1 MKELAKYSA
10 NTGNLCHAL
19 AVAYLLAIT
28 AGLITSAAFHPLHL
42 WPAMPIGLLLLLK
55 LNKSE
60 GFKARILLNFLFGIS
75 FQIITLYWVGTYVG
89 SFAWIALVLM
99 QATFL
104 ILLSFTNGAIAF
116 AAAWIAY
123 EFVLRSFPFGGFGWS
138 RVGYA
143 LTESPLNYL
152 YPRISIVG
160 VAFLV
165 MVSLALLLEK
175 RLKALLILIPV
186 YLLLGL
192 IPVSV
197 TDTGNLK
204 VGLVQGGQNLKLDN
218 TFENSEGAIGKHFL
232 ATKKIKSGSV
242 DLVIWPENAVMHDPL
257 VRKPTKENFAT
268 EVARLRAPIL
278 VNANLSNGTNGSVI
292 IGDGLNQS
300 YSKRYLTP
308 FGEFIPFRSIVEKI
322 SDKAN
327 LVSGYIP
334 GEKPYLFNYGTKTFR
349 TLICYELLSD
359 KQARKEMADAD
370 FIVVQTNNATYY
382 QTWQL
387 DQELAIAQARSAE
400 TSRQSAYVSTTGGT
414 SLIDEKGRIISSIP
428 KYSNQVLVGEIQTR
442 KGVTPATKYG
452 STLEVVLVILW
463 LLFLYKSR
471 RTFRR

>member
-1 MKELAKYSA
+1 M
-10 NTGNLCHAL
+10 
-19 AVAYLLAIT
+19 AYLLAIA
-28 AGLITSAAFHPLHL
+28 AGLITSSAYHPLHI
-42 WPAMPIGLLLLLK
+42 WPAMPIGLLLLIN
-55 LNKSE
+55 LNKSQN
-60 GFKARILLNFLFGIS
+60 FKKRILTNLLFGIS

-99 QATFL
+99 QSTFL
-104 ILLSFTNGAIAF
+104 ILLSFTNGAISF
-116 AAAWIAY
+116 AASWVVY

-138 RVGYA
+138 RIGYA

-165 MVSLALLLEK
+165 VFSLALLLEK
-175 RLKALLILIPV
+175 RRKAVVILMPI
-186 YLLLGL
+186 YIAIGL

-197 TDTGNLK
+197 ANTGSLK

-232 ATKKIKSGSV
+232 ATKKIKAGTV
-242 DLVIWPENAVMHDPL
+242 DLVVWPENAVMHDPL
-257 VRKPTKENFAT
+257 VRKPTNKNFIA
-268 EVARLRAPIL
+268 EVNRIKAPIL
-278 VNANLSNGTNGSVI
+278 VNANLSDGTNGSVI

-308 FGEFIPFRSIVEKI
+308 FGEFIPLRSIVEKI
-322 SDKAN
+322 SDKTD
-327 LVSGYIP
+327 LVSGYKP
-334 GEKPYLFNYGTKTFR
+334 GEKPYLFTISSKRFR

-400 TSRQSAYVSTTGGT
+400 TSRQSAYASTTGGT

-442 KGVTPATKYG
+442 KGFAPATKYG